1 MTHKK
6 DPSNNTQAFGLE
18 DVQRSANDQGS
29 VRTSIEEWRASPN
42 NPVVLYKLQGEDPGD
57 DSDLLK
63 EDFMI
68 IIQTPFQK
76 NVAQKF
82 ASKGICIDSTHGTM
96 GYDLLLT
103 IVMITFGPDIQN
115 YSKSHVNFRSCLLA
129 SCFEPTTL
137 VEMTVSIYIFTFV
150 FRMLV
155 LPPNGP

>member
-6 DPSNNTQAFGLE
+6 DLSNITQAFGLE
-18 DVQRSANDQGS
+18 DVQRSANNQES

-76 NVAQKF
+76 NMAQKF

-115 YSKSHVNFRSCLLA
+115 LFKFLYNNSSNLSKIHKQS
-129 SCFEPTTL
+129 
-137 VEMTVSIYIFTFV
+137 
-150 FRMLV
+150 
-155 LPPNGP
+155 